1 MSFIVAIDGPAGAG
15 KGTIT
20 EEVSKRLHLINIGSG
35 SAYRAVALQ
44 TILSNIPLGDT
55 KKIIELLDDIKI
67 EFEVENNKDVIYL
80 NDQEVTERIREKDV
94 SDIVS
99 QVSSIKEVRFKLN
112 EIFRKCAE
120 GKNVIMEGRDIGTYV
135 FPNADVKIYLDATIE
150 ERAKRRYKQ
159 NREKGIE
166 ISYEEIVENIK
177 MRDKNDK
184 EKEIGAL
191 AQAEDAVY
199 IDSTGMTIEEEVQ
212 RVIDEIKKVNKG
224 EMK

>member
-44 TILSNIPLGDT
+44 TILSNVPLSDT
-55 KKIIELLDDIKI
+55 KRIIELLEDIEI
-67 EFEVENNKDVIYL
+67 EFEVENNKDIIYL
-80 NDQEVTERIREKDV
+80 NGQEVTERIREKDV

-150 ERAKRRYKQ
+150 ERARRRYKQ
-159 NREKGIE
+159 SQEKGIE

-191 AQAEDAVY
+191 VQAEDAIY

-212 RVIDEIKKVNKG
+212 EVIDLIESKG
-224 EMK
+224 YQEE

>member
-44 TILSNIPLGDT
+44 TILSNVPLSDT
-55 KKIIELLDDIKI
+55 KRIIELLEDIEI
-67 EFEVENNKDVIYL
+67 EFEVENNKDIIYL
-80 NDQEVTERIREKDV
+80 NGQEVTERIREKDV

-150 ERAKRRYKQ
+150 ERARRRYKQ
-159 NREKGIE
+159 SQEKGIE

-191 AQAEDAVY
+191 VEDAIY

-212 RVIDEIKKVNKG
+212 EVIDLIESKG
-224 EMK
+224 YQEE